1 MLGVA
6 GIAVLAIVETV
17 AALLAPGRAPTDADW
32 RAAAAA
38 VRAEFRVG
46 DLIVAAPAWADPLL
60 RLHLGDLIPIP
71 VAARMDD
78 ARYGR
83 VWEIGQRGAH
93 VVGPGVD
100 TTAAGTPPRIAVEA
114 RFGALTVRRIERP
127 AAEVTFDFLER
138 WTEATVT
145 EVTSGRSGGAAPCP
159 WLGDRFACPG
169 GGPTVH
175 RELVEVDTRI
185 RRALLAPPPHAPGG
199 RLIVAF
205 PAVPLGRE
213 LVVAAGLHDVWA
225 RKLATGQ
232 ARLEVFVG
240 DVRVGDVEIGNRSG
254 WRLLT
259 FDTSR
264 LAVTD
269 PVVFPALAPALAG
282 NASRPPATLPVR
294 FEISS
299 TRPELRHLAF
309 AAEARR

>member
-1 MLGVA
+1 VA

-17 AALLAPGRAPTDADW
+17 AALLAPRRAPTDADW

-38 VRAEFRVG
+38 VRAEFRGG
-46 DLIVAAPAWADPLL
+46 DLIVAAPSWADPLL
-60 RLHLGDLIPIP
+60 RLYLGDLIPIP

-78 ARYGR
+78 ARFGR
-83 VWEIGQRGAH
+83 IWEIGQRGAH
-93 VVGPGVD
+93 VV
-100 TTAAGTPPRIAVEA
+100 APPRIAVEA

-127 AAEVTFDFLER
+127 AAVVTFDFLER

-145 EVTSGRSGGAAPCP
+145 EGAPGRAVAAPCP
-159 WLGDRFACPG
+159 WLGDRFVCPR

-185 RRALLAPPPHAPGG
+185 RRALLAPPPSASGS
-199 RLIVAF
+199 RLIVEF

-225 RKLATGQ
+225 RKLATGKV
-232 ARLEVFVG
+232 RFEVFVG
-240 DVRVGDVEIGNRSG
+240 DARVGDVEIGNRSG
-254 WRLLT
+254 WQLLA

-264 LAVTD
+264 LTVT
-269 PVVFPALAPALAG
+269 APAPAPAPAPAG
-282 NASRPPATLPVR
+282 TVTAGQPPATLPVR

-299 TRPELRHLAF
+299 ARPELRHLAF